1 MLSFKKWLMQKPIIC
16 PDNEKQLLDD
26 IVADESFPHSVQFP
40 VMLNYL
46 TIRCCYDD
54 DQLNIFKTYYKEYI
68 KYITR
73 DQEDL

>member
-1 MLSFKKWLMQKPIIC
+1 MISFKKWLIQKPIIC
-16 PDNEKQLLDD
+16 LDNEKQLLDD
-26 IVADESFPHSVQFP
+26 IVADESFPHSVQLL

-46 TIRCCYDD
+46 EIRCCCGDE
-54 DQLNIFKTYYKEYI
+54 QLNIFKTYYKEYI